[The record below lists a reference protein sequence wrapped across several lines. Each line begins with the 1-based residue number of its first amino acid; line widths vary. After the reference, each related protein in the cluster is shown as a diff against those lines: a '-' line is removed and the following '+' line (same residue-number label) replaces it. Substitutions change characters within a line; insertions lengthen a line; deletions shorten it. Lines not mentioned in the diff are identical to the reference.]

1 MTKYILKRLLI
12 SVNGAPP
19 TIDAPCDTM
28 SLDHSLRFI
37 VGRGLKPGE
46 SVIKVE
52 VGSGWPLEIPK
63 DKRREDLFK

>member
-1 MTKYILKRLLI
+1 MTTILLD
-12 SVNGAPP
+12 GAMG
-19 TIDAPCDTM
+19 TQLQ
-28 SLDHSLRFI
+28 S
-37 VGRGLKPGE
+37 RGLKPGE